1 MVRRMTCLMVAA
13 ALSGGLLGAA
23 EHSPGDKFV
32 IAIEGA
38 NLAAVKALVEEGAS
52 PDTPVEYG
60 EHKTTPLH
68 KAAWNGRRDI
78 AKYLLSKGATV
89 DGRDTDGQT
98 PLLQAVTRGFDDVV
112 DVLLAAGADAKAADS
127 RGNTPFSAAMFGGH
141 YDIAEVLLKAG
152 ADPNAAFTAGIT
164 PLMGA
169 SSICNVESI
178 RFLVKAGAKVDKVS
192 QLEYGGSTALTTA
205 VSVGQ
210 TDCVRELLEQ
220 GASPTLKMKDGSTAI
235 SKAKE
240 AGNQEVVALL
250 EAAAAAAAAK
260 ARPKAGV
267 TAKATAKKP

>member
-1 MVRRMTCLMVAA
+1 MVQRMTCLVLAT
-13 ALSGGLLGAA
+13 ALSAPVAGAA
-23 EHSPGDKFV
+23 EHSAGDKFA

-52 PDTPVEYG
+52 PDTPIEYG
-60 EHKTTPLH
+60 EHKTTPLN

-78 AKYLLSKGATV
+78 VKYLLSKGAAV
-89 DGRDTDGQT
+89 NGKDSDGKTALHD
-98 PLLQAVTRGFDDVV
+98 AVTRGFDDVV
-112 DVLLAAGADAKAADS
+112 DVLLAAGADARVADS

-192 QLEYGGSTALTTA
+192 QLEYGGQTALTTA

-220 GASPTLKMKDGSTAI
+220 GANPALKMKDGSTAI

-250 EAAAAAAAAK
+250 EAAAAK
-260 ARPKAGV
+260 FKPRTGV